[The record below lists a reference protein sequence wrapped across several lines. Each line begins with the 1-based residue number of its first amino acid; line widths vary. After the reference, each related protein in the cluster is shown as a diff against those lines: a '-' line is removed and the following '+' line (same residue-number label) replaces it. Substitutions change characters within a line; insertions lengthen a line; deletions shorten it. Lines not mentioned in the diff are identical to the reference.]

1 MQYDAALATAGAIRS
16 SSREKLYQEQGLESL
31 RK

>member
-1 MQYDAALATAGAIRS
+1 MQYDEALAIAGAIRS